1 MKPRD
6 GIQNMFETSSDHDC
20 TCLQYEE
27 ARDKEEEEE
36 NENDHDNKWKRP
48 ASMAMLAA
56 PSCPGFNLIIRPLYT
71 ISSL

>member
-6 GIQNMFETSSDHDC
+6 GIQNMFETSFDHDC
-20 TCLQYEE
+20 TCLQYDE

-36 NENDHDNKWKRP
+36 EKDNDLDNKWKRP

-56 PSCPGFNLIIRPLYT
+56 PSWF
-71 ISSL
+71 